1 VLREKNP
8 DPARGFLVNVGRAL
22 NAAEVIANE
31 APPPSASAAF
41 GQGPEVQILSIR
53 PIKHGLVAKREN
65 RRDRNGRAAL

>member
-1 VLREKNP
+1 MLREKNP

-31 APPPSASAAF
+31 APSASAAF